1 LLKPLPLLTSPIA
14 AIVLAAWVSLQSPS
28 VHAAAPMRGRLLFLK
43 CASCH
48 DISATASAKTGPNL
62 RGVVGR
68 RVASLPGYQYST
80 ALRAQTFVWDEQHLD
95 RWLTQPTDVVPGTAM
110 AFSGLGSAADR
121 QAVIAYLR
129 EGGK

>member
-1 LLKPLPLLTSPIA
+1 
-14 AIVLAAWVSLQSPS
+14 
-28 VHAAAPMRGRLLFLK
+28 
-43 CASCH
+43 
-48 DISATASAKTGPNL
+48 
-62 RGVVGR
+62 
-68 RVASLPGYQYST
+68 
-80 ALRAQTFVWDEQHLD
+80 LRAQTFVWDEQHLD